1 MPEEGHQRA
10 TMVRRLPSKQRN
22 ALVVQR
28 ADRAAQRRLA
38 FLLLC
43 GLVLAGG
50 FLYACGLHFAALR
63 YGYQTETLRRE
74 REQLLEEQRRFLLE
88 REEAASPVRLER
100 AARQLGMQP
109 MQPGQMDPLRAAR
122 NRSPKS
128 PEKKSV
134 AMNHPAVSPPTAK
147 GELSAAKTE
156 GRQRFG
162 APR

>member
-1 MPEEGHQRA
+1 
-10 TMVRRLPSKQRN
+10 MVRRLPSKQRN
-22 ALVVQR
+22 ASVVQR
-28 ADRAAQRRLA
+28 PDRTAQRRLVL
-38 FLLLC
+38 LLLC

-74 REQLLEEQRRFLLE
+74 REHLIQEQRRFLLE

-122 NRSPKS
+122 NRSPES
-128 PEKKSV
+128 PEKKPV
-134 AMNHPAVSPPTAK
+134 AMNHPAASPPTDK
-147 GELSAAKTE
+147 GKLSTAKTE
-156 GRQRFG
+156 GRQRLG
-162 APR
+162 TPR

>member
-1 MPEEGHQRA
+1 
-10 TMVRRLPSKQRN
+10 MVRRLPAKQRN
-22 ALVVQR
+22 ARVVQR
-28 ADRAAQRRLA
+28 SDRTAQARLA
-38 FLLLC
+38 LLLLC

-122 NRSPKS
+122 NRSTES
-128 PEKKSV
+128 SEKRP
-134 AMNHPAVSPPTAK
+134 AATNHPATLPPTSQGK
-147 GELSAAKTE
+147 LSTARAE
-156 GRQRFG
+156 GRQRLG
-162 APR
+162 ALR

>member
-1 MPEEGHQRA
+1 
-10 TMVRRLPSKQRN
+10 MVRRLPSKQQN
-22 ALVVQR
+22 AIN
-28 ADRAAQRRLA
+28 AQRSDRTAQTRLA
-38 FLLLC
+38 LLLLC

-122 NRSPKS
+122 NRSPEPS
-128 PEKKSV
+128 DKKSA
-134 AMNHPAVSPPTAK
+134 AMNHPAALPPANKGKFSTAR
-147 GELSAAKTE
+147 TE
-156 GRQRFG
+156 GRQRLG
-162 APR
+162 TPR

>member
-1 MPEEGHQRA
+1 
-10 TMVRRLPSKQRN
+10 MVRRLPSTQRN
-22 ALVVQR
+22 TPVIQES
-28 ADRAAQRRLA
+28 DRITQTRLA
-38 FLLLC
+38 LLLLC

-74 REQLLEEQRRFLLE
+74 REHLLEEQRRFLLE

-122 NRSPKS
+122 NRSPEPS
-128 PEKKSV
+128 EKSV
-134 AMNHPAVSPPTAK
+134 AMKHPAALPPTNK
-147 GELSAAKTE
+147 GKLSTARTE
-156 GRQRFG
+156 GRQRLG
-162 APR
+162 TTR

>member
-1 MPEEGHQRA
+1 
-10 TMVRRLPSKQRN
+10 MVRRLPAKQRN
-22 ALVVQR
+22 ASVVQR
-28 ADRAAQRRLA
+28 SDRTAQTRLA
-38 FLLLC
+38 LLLLC

-74 REQLLEEQRRFLLE
+74 REQLREEQRRFLLE

-122 NRSPKS
+122 NRSTES
-128 PEKKSV
+128 SEKRSA
-134 AMNHPAVSPPTAK
+134 AMNHAAALPPTNQGK
-147 GELSAAKTE
+147 LSAARAK
-156 GRQRFG
+156 GRQRLG
-162 APR
+162 ALR